1 MLAQISFF
9 NFGNF
14 VTFPEKSGKKALQN
28 GMFRALSAGRFIYSQ
43 W

>member
-14 VTFPEKSGKKALQN
+14 VTFPEKAEKKALQN
-28 GMFRALSAGRFIYSQ
+28 EMFRGAFSRTIYL
-43 W
+43 